1 MQLLPFCGLNPLGNK
16 VTNQNGNPIMLK
28 QRTLIAAMGAC
39 MLALAPAACAQM
51 PTATKGASMAEMG
64 QPMMNHNSIQPETTL
79 DISAEGEVR
88 HAPDIAFITAGVQ
101 ADAETASAAMQ
112 QQATAMTGVFD
123 ALAAAG
129 VEKKDMQTS
138 NFSLQPRYTYIEVD
152 EGKGRVRG
160 EQRLDGYTA
169 SNQLTVKVRN
179 LDNLGATMDS
189 LVSAGGNT
197 FSGISFGL
205 DNDDEVRAEAR
216 RMAMKSAM
224 EKANLY
230 ATAAGM
236 KVGRIV
242 TITEGGDYSPQP
254 MAMMA
259 RGKEMAMDAS
269 TPISGGEVG
278 YTANVNVKFELVK

>member
-1 MQLLPFCGLNPLGNK
+1 
-16 VTNQNGNPIMLK
+16 MLK
-28 QRTLIAAMGAC
+28 QTKMIAAMSVC
-39 MLALAPAACAQM
+39 MLALAPVACAQM
-51 PTATKGASMAEMG
+51 PTTTKGAALTSTG
-64 QPMMNHNSIQPETTL
+64 QPMMNYNSIQPETTL
-79 DISAEGEVR
+79 DVSAEGEVMR
-88 HAPDIAFITAGVQ
+88 APDIAFITAGVQ
-101 ADAETASAAMQ
+101 ADAATAQEAMQ
-112 QQATAMTGVFD
+112 QQANAMTGVFD
-123 ALAAAG
+123 ALAKAG

-138 NFSLQPRYTYIEVD
+138 NFSLQPRYTYVEID
-152 EGKGRVRG
+152 EGKGRTRG

-169 SNQLTVKVRN
+169 SNELTVKVRD

-197 FSGISFGL
+197 FSGISFAL

-216 RMAMKSAM
+216 R
-224 EKANLY
+224 KAVTNALSKAELY

-242 TITEGGDYSPQP
+242 TMSEGGDYSPQP

-278 YTANVNVKFELVK
+278 YTARVNVQFELVK